1 MRFNKKAQSIIE
13 YLLVFAGV
21 TLAILYGVKVMTTK
35 SKTHMDTT
43 AGAIDKADERI
54 RSVLQ

>member
-21 TLAILYGVKVMTTK
+21 TLAILYGVKVMTGK
-35 SKTHMDTT
+35 SKSHMDTT
-43 AGAIDKADERI
+43 AGAIDKADEHI